1 MPLYVYNTLTR
12 RKEEFK
18 PREPG
23 KVSIYVCGV
32 TPYNF
37 CHVGN
42 ARPYL
47 VWDVFRRYF
56 AYKGYSV
63 RYIQNFTDVDDK
75 IINKAKEEG
84 VSALAVAD
92 RYIREYFAD
101 MDALGIQRADVYPR
115 VTDHIP
121 DIIRVVE
128 ALVKSGHAYVL
139 GGDVY
144 YSVESF
150 PEYGKLS
157 GRSLDELKAGARI
170 EVNEEKR
177 HPMDFALWKAAKE
190 GEPAWDSPWG
200 PGRPGWHIECSVMAL
215 KYLGEGF
222 DFHGGGSDLIF
233 PHHENEIAQSEAY
246 TGTAFARY
254 WVHNGFVNMGG
265 EKMAKSVGNV
275 VRVRDVLAEFPG
287 AALRYYMLSTHYRSP
302 IDFRLEEMPA
312 AKRGW
317 ERLKLLEENLARALD
332 GREAA
337 APAEVSPE
345 ARAFLAKLDNLKAS
359 FEAAMDDDLNTA
371 QALAVLFELARE
383 LNAYLAQ
390 GDISGERA
398 YVLSRGRDLFLKL
411 GGVLGLTGIQAS
423 GRENAELVDG
433 LLALV
438 VELRQ
443 EARKRRDFAAADRV
457 RDRLAELGVILED
470 TPQGTR
476 WRFAPRG

>member
-1 MPLYVYNTLTR
+1 MPLVVYNTLTR
-12 RKEEFK
+12 RKEEFQ

-23 KVSIYVCGV
+23 KVGIYVCGV

-56 AYKGYSV
+56 TYKGFSV

-75 IINKAKEEG
+75 IINKAREEG

-92 RYIREYFAD
+92 RYIKEYFTD

-128 ALVKSGHAYVL
+128 GLVKSGHAYVL
-139 GGDVY
+139 DGDVY

-150 PEYGKLS
+150 PAYGKLS
-157 GRSLDELKAGARI
+157 GRSLEELKAGARI
-170 EVNEEKR
+170 EVNENKR
-177 HPMDFALWKAAKE
+177 HPMDFALWKASKE

-246 TGTAFARY
+246 TGTPFARY

-275 VRVRDVLAEFPG
+275 VRVREVLERFPG

-302 IDFRLEEMPA
+302 IDFSLEEMPA
-312 AKRGW
+312 
-317 ERLKLLEENLARALD
+317 
-332 GREAA
+332 
-337 APAEVSPE
+337 
-345 ARAFLAKLDNLKAS
+345 
-359 FEAAMDDDLNTA
+359 
-371 QALAVLFELARE
+371 
-383 LNAYLAQ
+383 
-390 GDISGERA
+390 
-398 YVLSRGRDLFLKL
+398 
-411 GGVLGLTGIQAS
+411 
-423 GRENAELVDG
+423 
-433 LLALV
+433 
-438 VELRQ
+438 
-443 EARKRRDFAAADRV
+443 
-457 RDRLAELGVILED
+457 
-470 TPQGTR
+470 
-476 WRFAPRG
+476 